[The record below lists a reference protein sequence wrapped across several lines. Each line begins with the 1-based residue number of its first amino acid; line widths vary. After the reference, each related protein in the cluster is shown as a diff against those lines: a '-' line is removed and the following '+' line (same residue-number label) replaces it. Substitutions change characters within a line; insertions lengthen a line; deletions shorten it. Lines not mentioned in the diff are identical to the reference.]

1 MDSRLE
7 YILLAVMWVG
17 YCVVHSLLI
26 SRPVLRRV
34 QDRFPAG
41 HRYHRLFFNIF
52 SILTLVPIVL
62 YSLAL
67 RSTPIIQWHSNLRW
81 IQVMLVLT
89 GFALLVAGARAYDFR
104 EFIGLAQISSPDA
117 CRSIGA
123 NCEIN
128 TSGVL
133 GLIRHPWYTAVFLLL
148 WARDLDPAS
157 IIVNAIL
164 TAYLIIG
171 TFLEEQKLVAVYG
184 QVYRDYQKKVSM
196 FLPLKWLQ
204 PR

>member
-1 MDSRLE
+1 MDNRLE
-7 YILLAVMWVG
+7 YILLAVMWIG

-34 QDRFPAG
+34 QDRFPTG

-52 SILTLVPIVL
+52 SILTLVPIAL

-67 RSTPIIQWHSNLRW
+67 RSPPIIQWHSNLRW
-81 IQVMLVLT
+81 IQVVLILT
-89 GFALLVAGARAYDFR
+89 GFALLVAGARAYDFK
-104 EFIGLAQISSPDA
+104 EFIGLAQISSSDA

-123 NCEIN
+123 NCELN

-133 GLIRHPWYTAVFLLL
+133 GLVRHPWYTAVFLLL